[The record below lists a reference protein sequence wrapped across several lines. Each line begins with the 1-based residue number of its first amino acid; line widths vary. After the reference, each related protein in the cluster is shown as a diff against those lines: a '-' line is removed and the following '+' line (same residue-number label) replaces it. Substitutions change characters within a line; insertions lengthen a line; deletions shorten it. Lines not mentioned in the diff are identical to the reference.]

1 MKRVSMLVLSLI
13 ACCVASAQ
21 DLPVGLEVK
30 QMAPN
35 FIAKDQN
42 GKSINLK
49 ELLKSGQV
57 VLVFYRGEWC
67 PFCNKHLSALA
78 DSLSLITSKGA
89 KLVAVTPQKSEYISK
104 TIAKTRASYSIIHDD
119 GLKIMKSY
127 GVAFKLD
134 DEKINLYKKV
144 GIDFD
149 VVNGETNGPSL
160 PVPALYIIGKNGKI
174 TYRYFDHNYR
184 NRPTVKEIVR
194 NL

>member
-1 MKRVSMLVLSLI
+1 MLVLSLI